1 MGVISDKLDAE
12 WAEKKTDED
21 MFAVR
26 AVIQDFYNYLTGA
39 ISRGSALY
47 PTGDTTFDGFV
58 QPIVADM
65 VALKNLFEGDEN
77 YMEFI
82 TWRIDRPP
90 EEPE

>member
-26 AVIQDFYNYLTGA
+26 AIIQDFYNNLIEA
-39 ISRGSALY
+39 ISRGGALY
-47 PTGDTTFDGFV
+47 PTGDATFDGFV
-58 QPIVADM
+58 GPIVTDM
-65 VALKNLFEGDEN
+65 VALKNLFEGDAN

-82 TWRIDRPP
+82 NWRP
-90 EEPE
+90 

>member
-26 AVIQDFYNYLTGA
+26 AIIQDFYNNLGEA

-47 PTGDTTFDGFV
+47 PTGDAQFDGYV
-58 QPIVADM
+58 EPIVDEM
-65 VALKNLFEGDEN
+65 VTFKNQLEN
-77 YMEFI
+77 KYLEFI
-82 TWRIDRPP
+82 QWRP
-90 EEPE
+90 